1 MARPTRGGDV
11 RYRKYD
17 PLKRR
22 SLFGTLAAL
31 SASLVLAG
39 TVLAS
44 GPFTNGSFETGN
56 FVQFQPPTDFARLV
70 APDNS
75 IDGWIVSGGSVD
87 WVGTY
92 WQAADGARS
101 LDLDGDEGAPGAISQ
116 TFDTH
121 VGSTYVVTFALSGNP
136 DAGPPLK
143 TMTVDIDGGATTA
156 YSYDTGL
163 NGTTRTDM
171 KYVPKGYTFVAMDL
185 ETTLNFTSKTY
196 GGYGAVIDNVVITET
211 LQTGAQCKNSGWKT
225 MVDKLSN
232 PFKNQ
237 GDCVSY
243 FATGEKNL
251 ASATN

>member
-1 MARPTRGGDV
+1 
-11 RYRKYD
+11 
-17 PLKRR
+17 LKRR

-31 SASLVLAG
+31 GASVVLAG
-39 TVLAS
+39 TVLAA
-44 GPFTNGSFETGN
+44 GFTNGSFETGN
-56 FVQFQPPTDFARLV
+56 FVQTFPPTDFARVV
-70 APDNS
+70 APSNA
-75 IDGWIVSGGSVD
+75 IDGWIVSSGSVD

-92 WQAADGARS
+92 WQAADGTRS
-101 LDLDGDEGAPGAISQ
+101 IDLDGNETQPGTISQ
-116 TFDTH
+116 IFDTH
-121 VGSTYVVTFALSGNP
+121 VGSTYVVTFAMSGNP
-136 DAGPPLK
+136 DAGPALK
-143 TMTVDIDGGATTA
+143 TMTVDIDSGTPTP

-163 NGTTRTDM
+163 NGTTRSAMNYLT
-171 KYVPKGYTFVAMDL
+171 KGYSFVATDL
-185 ETTLNFTSKTY
+185 ETTLNFTSTTD

-251 ASATN
+251 ASTTN

>member
-1 MARPTRGGDV
+1 
-11 RYRKYD
+11 
-17 PLKRR
+17 LKRR

-31 SASLVLAG
+31 GASVVLAG

-56 FVQFQPPTDFARLV
+56 FVPFQQGVDFARLV

-75 IDGWIVSGGSVD
+75 IDGWNVSNGSVD

-92 WQAADGARS
+92 WQAADGTRS
-101 LDLDGDEGAPGAISQ
+101 IDLDGNETQPGTISQ

-136 DAGPPLK
+136 DAGPALK
-143 TMTVDIDGGATTA
+143 TMTVDIDGGAPTA
-156 YSYDTGL
+156 YSYDTGVNL
-163 NGTTRTDM
+163 TTRAAMHYLT
-171 KYVPKGYTFVAMDL
+171 KGYSFVATDL
-185 ETTLNFTSKTY
+185 ETTLNFTSTTD
-196 GGYGAVIDNVVITET
+196 GGYGAVIDNIVITET